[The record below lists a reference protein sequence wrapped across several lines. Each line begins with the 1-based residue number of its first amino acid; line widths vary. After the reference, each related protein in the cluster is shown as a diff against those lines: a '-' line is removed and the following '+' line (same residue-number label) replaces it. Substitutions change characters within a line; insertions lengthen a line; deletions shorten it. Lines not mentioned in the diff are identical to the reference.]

1 MDCNSRHRAVGSLR
15 SRGPCYQGRQH
26 AARHVALAEVASFQ
40 VALREYV
47 EAILGWVP
55 EESGNAEVGC
65 SCVENGAS
73 YAWEASD
80 SVRVEVFPHAE
91 TVFDLR

>member
-1 MDCNSRHRAVGSLR
+1 MGCNSRHRAVESLR
-15 SRGPCYQGRQH
+15 SRGPCYQGRHH
-26 AARHVALAEVASFQ
+26 AALAEAASFQ
-40 VALREYV
+40 GELPEYV
-47 EAILGWVP
+47 GAILGWVP
-55 EESGNAEVGC
+55 EESGNAEAGY
-65 SCVENGAS
+65 SCGENGAS